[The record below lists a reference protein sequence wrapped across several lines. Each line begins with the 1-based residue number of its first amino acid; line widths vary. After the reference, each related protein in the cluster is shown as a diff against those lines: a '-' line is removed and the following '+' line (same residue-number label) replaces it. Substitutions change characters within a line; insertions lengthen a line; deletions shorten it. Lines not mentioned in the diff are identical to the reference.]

1 MSLIND
7 MLRDLEARKRA
18 ARQAGEGGAVGGA
31 SAEPA
36 SADVKD
42 THTTPPH
49 VAPPHVLRD
58 AGAHVGLD
66 ERMRRRGRWLLPV
79 YALTLVAL
87 AVALY
92 VAVAGP
98 NGLLRRDAL
107 SRAMAEP
114 AAPAPALQAADAAP
128 VIVADAP
135 AAVAQVP
142 RLVMIGVDEAQGPA
156 LTLRLRFAPAL
167 ATPLR
172 VNASEGRVQ
181 LGTEGAQVGVLEA
194 PSPLLPDWRSEQ
206 TGERWQASFVWLGRA
221 EVSLLPVLG
230 EDASQ
235 GWVIRLL
242 PAEPARDAARSTH
255 ATTASAPPAVPS
267 PPPSRAAVAAPARP
281 AAESRSLPAESPA
294 TDVARDSDT
303 LYADAWRLHQA
314 GQVDDAIGRL
324 QSLLQREPLH
334 ARGRELLARLWL
346 GEGRVDQAIHVLNDG
361 LAAQPGQ
368 PAWVELQARLLDRSG
383 HRSDAIAL
391 LDAQGSPQRLGHQA
405 LRGILNTQEGR
416 FADAAKAYQA
426 AVALEP
432 GEPRWWL
439 GLALAW
445 DNLGDRIAA
454 RSAYQGAL
462 DTGRLDGNGERFA
475 RERIAALADGATR

>member
-18 ARQAGEGGAVGGA
+18 ARQAGEGGGTGA
-31 SAEPA
+31 SADAA
-36 SADVKD
+36 SAHAKD
-42 THTTPPH
+42 THAAPPH

-66 ERMRRRGRWLLPV
+66 ERVRRRGRWLLPV
-79 YALTLVAL
+79 YALVLVAL

-92 VAVAGP
+92 LAVAGP
-98 NGLLRRDAL
+98 NGLLRRDAY
-107 SRAMAEP
+107 SRALAEP
-114 AAPAPALQAADAAP
+114 AAPASAPAPTPDAAP
-128 VIVADAP
+128 ASVPDAP
-135 AAVAQVP
+135 TALAQGP

-172 VNASEGRVQ
+172 VNAGEGRVQ
-181 LGTEGAQVGVLEA
+181 LGTEGAQVGVLES

-206 TGERWQASFVWLGRA
+206 TGERWQASFAWHGRA

-242 PAEPARDAARSTH
+242 PAEPTRDAARS
-255 ATTASAPPAVPS
+255 ADASTVSASPAA
-267 PPPSRAAVAAPARP
+267 PSRKRAAAAAPARP
-281 AAESRSLPAESPA
+281 AAESRVQPAESHA

-314 GQVDDAIGRL
+314 GQVGDAIGRL

-346 GEGRVDQAIHVLNDG
+346 GEGRVDQAIQVLNDG

-426 AVALEP
+426 AIALEP
-432 GEPRWWL
+432 AEPRWWL

-445 DNLGDRIAA
+445 DNLGDRVAA

>member
-18 ARQAGEGGAVGGA
+18 ARRAGEGGSEGAPAEVA
-31 SAEPA
+31 SAHA
-36 SADVKD
+36 KD

-66 ERMRRRGRWLLPV
+66 ERVRRRGRWLLPV
-79 YALTLVAL
+79 YALVLVAL

-92 VAVAGP
+92 LAVAGP
-98 NGLLRRDAL
+98 NGLLRRDAY
-107 SRAMAEP
+107 SRALAEP
-114 AAPAPALQAADAAP
+114 AAPAPAPAPAPDATPANVP
-128 VIVADAP
+128 DAP
-135 AAVAQVP
+135 TAAAQAP

-181 LGTEGAQVGVLEA
+181 LGTEGAQVGVLES
-194 PSPLLPDWRSEQ
+194 PSPLLPDWLSEQ
-206 TGERWQASFVWLGRA
+206 TGERWQASFAWRGRA

-242 PAEPARDAARSTH
+242 PAEPARDAAARS
-255 ATTASAPPAVPS
+255 ADASTASAPPAAPS
-267 PPPSRAAVAAPARP
+267 SSGATIAAPARP
-281 AAESRSLPAESPA
+281 AAESRALPAESPA
-294 TDVARDSDT
+294 ADVTRDSDT

-346 GEGRVDQAIHVLNDG
+346 GEGRVDQAIQVLNDG
-361 LAAQPGQ
+361 LAVQPGQ

-426 AVALEP
+426 AIALEP

-445 DNLGDRIAA
+445 DNLGDRVAA

-475 RERIAALADGATR
+475 RERIAALTDGATR

>member
-18 ARQAGEGGAVGGA
+18 ARQAGDGGGTGA
-31 SAEPA
+31 SADAA
-36 SADVKD
+36 SAHAKD
-42 THTTPPH
+42 THAAPPH

-98 NGLLRRDAL
+98 NGLLHRDAL

-114 AAPAPALQAADAAP
+114 AAPAPAPAPSAADAAP
-128 VIVADAP
+128 ANVPDAP
-135 AAVAQVP
+135 TAAVQAP
-142 RLVMIGVDEAQGPA
+142 RLVMIGIDEAQGPS

-181 LGTEGAQVGVLEA
+181 LGTDGAQVGVLES

-206 TGERWQASFVWLGRA
+206 TGERWQASFAWHGRA

-242 PAEPARDAARSTH
+242 PPEPARDAARSTH
-255 ATTASAPPAVPS
+255 AATASAPPAEPS
-267 PPPSRAAVAAPARP
+267 PSRAAAAAPARP
-281 AAESRSLPAESPA
+281 AAEKRTLPAESP
-294 TDVARDSDT
+294 TGHIARDADT

-346 GEGRVDQAIHVLNDG
+346 GEGRVDQAIQVLNDG
-361 LAAQPGQ
+361 LTAQPGQ

-391 LDAQGSPQRLGHQA
+391 LDAQGSLQRLGHQA

-426 AVALEP
+426 AIALEP
-432 GEPRWWL
+432 AEPRWWL

>member
-18 ARQAGEGGAVGGA
+18 ARQAGEGHSAGAP
-31 SAEPA
+31 AEAA
-36 SADVKD
+36 SADAKD
-42 THTTPPH
+42 THITPS
-49 VAPPHVLRD
+49 HVLRD

-66 ERMRRRGRWLLPV
+66 ERVRRRGRWLLPV
-79 YALTLVAL
+79 YALVLAAL

-98 NGLLRRDAL
+98 NGLLRRDAY
-107 SRAMAEP
+107 SRALAEP
-114 AAPAPALQAADAAP
+114 AAPAPAPRVADAAP
-128 VIVADAP
+128 ANANVPDAP
-135 AAVAQVP
+135 AAAAQVP

-181 LGTEGAQVGVLEA
+181 LGTEGAQVGVLES
-194 PSPLLPDWRSEQ
+194 PSPLLPDWHSEQ
-206 TGERWQASFVWLGRA
+206 IGERWQASFAWHGRA

-255 ATTASAPPAVPS
+255 AATASAPPAAPSSSPS
-267 PPPSRAAVAAPARP
+267 PSPSRAAVAAPVRP
-281 AAESRSLPAESPA
+281 VAESRAVPVESA
-294 TDVARDSDT
+294 ARDADT

-314 GQVDDAIGRL
+314 GQGDDAIGRL

-346 GEGRVDQAIHVLNDG
+346 GEGRVDQAIQVLNDG

-426 AVALEP
+426 AIALEP

-445 DNLGDRIAA
+445 DNLGDRVAA